1 MKTNK
6 QPLSFRIETEL
17 LDQLNEI
24 CKNNPLFYKSALINQ
39 AVKQFLKNNKEKFK

>member
-17 LDQLNEI
+17 LDQLNKI
-24 CKNNPLFYKSALINQ
+24 CKNNPLYYKSGLINQ
-39 AVKQFLKNNKEKFK
+39 AVKEFLENNKEKLK

>member
-6 QPLSFRIETEL
+6 QPLSFRIETKL

-24 CKNNPLFYKSALINQ
+24 CKNNPLYYKSGLINQ
-39 AVKQFLKNNKEKFK
+39 AVKEFLKNNKEKLK

>member
-17 LDQLNEI
+17 LDQLNQI
-24 CKNNPLFYKSALINQ
+24 CKNNSLYNKSGLINQ
-39 AVKQFLKNNKEKFK
+39 AVKQFLKNNKEKLK